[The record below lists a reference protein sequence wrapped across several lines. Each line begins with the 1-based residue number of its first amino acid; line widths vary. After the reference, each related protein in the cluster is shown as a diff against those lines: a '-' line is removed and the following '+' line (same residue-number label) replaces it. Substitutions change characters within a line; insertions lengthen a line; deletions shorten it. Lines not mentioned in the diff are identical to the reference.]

1 MKPQPVDWNK
11 VEKVL
16 LSNRLFFYNNTKS
29 GSSHPRDEN
38 DFSGRKNAMY
48 GHWMSSSWNVEEQPQ
63 IQHYLKRELP
73 PRVIRN
79 MARFRTSSHY
89 LKVETDR
96 WKRPKVPWKDRVC
109 DLCDLGLVQDEH
121 HVIFECC
128 DEALLNARINYHNL
142 ISQSENRMIP
152 LHFLMNNPDV
162 EGCEK
167 LPLLIDACMRR
178 MDQVYFDKNASV
190 HSDLL

>member
-1 MKPQPVDWNK
+1 
-11 VEKVL
+11 
-16 LSNRLFFYNNTKS
+16 
-29 GSSHPRDEN
+29 
-38 DFSGRKNAMY
+38 
-48 GHWMSSSWNVEEQPQ
+48 
-63 IQHYLKRELP
+63 
-73 PRVIRN
+73 

-109 DLCDLGLVQDEH
+109 GVCDLGLVQDEH
-121 HVIFECC
+121 HVIFECS
-128 DEALLNARINYHNL
+128 DEALLNARLNHHNL

-167 LPLLIDACMRR
+167 LPLIDACMRR
-178 MDQVYFDKNASV
+178 MDQVYFDKNASI
-190 HSDLL
+190 HTDSL

>member
-63 IQHYLKRELP
+63 IQHYLKREIP

-96 WKRPKVPWKDRVC
+96 WKPEGP
-109 DLCDLGLVQDEH
+109 
-121 HVIFECC
+121 
-128 DEALLNARINYHNL
+128 
-142 ISQSENRMIP
+142 
-152 LHFLMNNPDV
+152 V
-162 EGCEK
+162 ER
-167 LPLLIDACMRR
+167 LSL
-178 MDQVYFDKNASV
+178 
-190 HSDLL
+190 